1 MFDKLR
7 DDLRGALKKI
17 VRASDVNE
25 ELIDSLCKDV
35 QRALLQSDVNVRLVL
50 SITQNLKQRALSEQ
64 PPKGLSRKD
73 HIVTILYGELA
84 KMLGY
89 SGEIIKT
96 IDNSPEDDHSVATSF
111 FKPGKQ
117 NVVLMLGI
125 QGSGKTTVTAKLA
138 RWLTKHGYRVGVI
151 GADTWRPGAL
161 TQLKMNCSKINVEVY
176 GEEGSKDAVG
186 IARNGLV
193 YFKDQNLDVIIIDTA
208 GRHKEEEGLL
218 QEMNDMYKVAT
229 PDLVLLIIDGTIGQS
244 AFKQAEAF
252 HKAAPVGGIV
262 LTKLDGTA
270 KGGGALAAS
279 TATGAKVMFIG
290 TGERI
295 DDLEQ
300 FSPTRFV
307 GRLLGMGDI
316 KALLEMAKGLE
327 LQADEEQV
335 KRIAKGKM
343 TIEDF
348 YAQMDS
354 ASKMGFRNIIEN
366 LGMSGMVKEDKLE
379 EMQVR
384 MEKWRFIIQ
393 SMTKDEKKDPDLINE
408 SRRKRIARGCGLPES
423 EIKEMIKQYNNS
435 KDFMKHSKG
444 RGGLGDFFRR
454 FSGGGAG
461 LGGG

>member
-1 MFDKLR
+1 MFDNLR
-7 DDLRGALKKI
+7 DGLRSALKKI
-17 VRASDVNE
+17 VGASDINE

-50 SITQNLKQRALSEQ
+50 TITKNLKERAMKEQ

-89 SGEIIKT
+89 SGEIVT
-96 IDNSPEDDHSVATSF
+96 IDKKGVDEDPGATAI
-111 FKPGKQ
+111 FKPGRQ

-125 QGSGKTTVTAKLA
+125 QGSGKTTVTGKMS
-138 RWLTKHGYRVGVI
+138 RWLTKHGYRVGVV

-161 TQLKMNCSKINVEVY
+161 TQLKMNCAKINVEVY
-176 GEEGSKDAVG
+176 GEEDSKDAVG
-186 IARNGLV
+186 IAKHGLEH
-193 YFKDQNLDVIIIDTA
+193 FKPQNLDVVIIDTA
-208 GRHKEEEGLL
+208 GRHKEEAGLL

-229 PDLVLLIIDGTIGQS
+229 PDLVLLVIDGTIGQQ
-244 AFKQAEAF
+244 AFSQAEAF
-252 HKAAPVGGIV
+252 HKAAPVGGII

-279 TATGAKVMFIG
+279 AATGAKVMFIG

-300 FSPTRFV
+300 FSPTGFV

-327 LQADEEQV
+327 MQADENQA
-335 KRIAKGKM
+335 KRVLSGKM

-348 YAQMDS
+348 YAQMEQV
-354 ASKMGFRNIIEN
+354 SKIGFRNVIDN
-366 LGMSGMVKEDKLE
+366 MPGLSGMVKEDQLDA
-379 EMQVR
+379 MQER

-393 SMTKDEKKDPDLINE
+393 SMTKDEKKDPDLVNE
-408 SRRKRIARGCGLPES
+408 ARRKRIARGSGMAES
-423 EIKEMIKQYNNS
+423 EVKHMIQQYNNS
-435 KDFMKHSKG
+435 KAMMKQSKG
-444 RGGLGDFFRR
+444 RQMQGLMRR
-454 FSGGGAG
+454 FGIG
-461 LGGG
+461 

>member
-1 MFDKLR
+1 MFDNLR
-7 DDLRGALKKI
+7 EGLRGALKKI
-17 VRASDVNE
+17 VGASDINE

-50 SITQNLKQRALSEQ
+50 SITQNLKERALKEQ

-73 HIVTILYGELA
+73 HIVTILYSELA

-89 SGEIIKT
+89 SGEVIKT
-96 IDNSPEDDHSVATSF
+96 IDKAQEDDHQSVATSF

-117 NVVLMLGI
+117 NVILLLGI
-125 QGSGKTTVTAKLA
+125 QGSGKTTVTAKMG

-151 GADTWRPGAL
+151 GTDTWRPGAL
-161 TQLKMNCSKINVEVY
+161 TQLKMNCSKINIEVY
-176 GEEGSKDAVG
+176 GEEESKDAVG
-186 IARNGLV
+186 IATNGLEH
-193 YFKDQNLDVIIIDTA
+193 FKEQNLDVIIIDTA
-208 GRHKEEEGLL
+208 GRHKEETGLL
-218 QEMNDMYKVAT
+218 EEMREMHKVAT
-229 PDLVLLIIDGTIGQS
+229 PDLVILVIDGTIGQQ
-244 AFKQAEAF
+244 AFNQAKAF
-252 HKAAPVGGIV
+252 HETAPVGGII

-279 TATGAKVMFIG
+279 AATGAKVLFIG

-327 LQADEEQV
+327 IQADDDQV
-335 KRIAKGKM
+335 KRVMSGKM

-348 YAQMDS
+348 YTQMDS
-354 ASKMGFRNIIEN
+354 VKKMGIKNVIDS
-366 LGMSGMVKEDKLE
+366 LPGLSSMVKEDQLDAME
-379 EMQVR
+379 VR

-393 SMTKDEKKDPDLINE
+393 SMTKEEKKDPDLINE
-408 SRRKRIARGCGLPES
+408 SRRKRIARGSGQPES
-423 EIKEMIKQYNNS
+423 EIKTMIKQYNDS
-435 KDFMKHSKG
+435 KDFMKHNKG
-444 RGGLGDFFRR
+444 RGGFFRR
-454 FSGGGAG
+454 FGIG
-461 LGGG
+461 

>member
-1 MFDKLR
+1 MFDNLR
-7 DDLRGALKKI
+7 EGLRGALKKI
-17 VRASDVNE
+17 VGASDINE

-50 SITQNLKQRALSEQ
+50 SITQNLKERALKEQ

-89 SGEIIKT
+89 SGELINT
-96 IDNSPEDDHSVATSF
+96 IDKAQEHERALATSF
-111 FKPGKQ
+111 FNPGKQ
-117 NVVLMLGI
+117 NAVLMLGI

-138 RWLTKHGYRVGVI
+138 RWLTKHGYRVGVV

-161 TQLKMNCSKINVEVY
+161 TQLKMNCGKMNVEVY
-176 GEEGSKDAVG
+176 GDEENKDAVA
-186 IARNGLV
+186 ITRNGLSH
-193 YFKDQNLDVIIIDTA
+193 FKDQNLDVIIIDTA

-218 QEMNDMYKVAT
+218 QEMTDMYKAAT
-229 PDLVLLIIDGTIGQS
+229 PDLVLLVIDGTIGQG

-279 TATGAKVMFIG
+279 AATGAKVMFIG

-300 FSPTRFV
+300 FSPTGFV

-327 LQADEEQV
+327 LQADENQV
-335 KRIAKGKM
+335 KRLMSGKM

-348 YAQMDS
+348 YAQMEQVR
-354 ASKMGFRNIIEN
+354 KMGFRNVIEN
-366 LGMSGMVKEDKLE
+366 LPGLSGMVKEDQLDQ
-379 EMQVR
+379 MQVR

-393 SMTKDEKKDPDLINE
+393 SMNVDEKKDPDVINE
-408 SRRKRIARGCGLPES
+408 SRRKRIARGCGLPEG
-423 EIKEMIKQYNNS
+423 EIKAMIKQYNDS
-435 KDFMKHSKG
+435 KAMMRQSKG
-444 RGGLGDFFRR
+444 RQMQGLLRR
-454 FSGGGAG
+454 FGIG
-461 LGGG
+461 

>member
-1 MFDKLR
+1 MFDNLR
-7 DDLRGALKKI
+7 EGLRGALKKI
-17 VRASDVNE
+17 VGASDINE

-35 QRALLQSDVNVRLVL
+35 QRALLQSDVNVRMVL
-50 SITQNLKQRALSEQ
+50 SITQNLKDRALKEQ

-89 SGEIIKT
+89 SGEVIKT
-96 IDNSPEDDHSVATSF
+96 IDKAQEDERALATSF
-111 FKPGKQ
+111 FNPGKQ

-138 RWLTKHGYRVGVI
+138 RWLTKHGYRVGVV

-176 GEEGSKDAVG
+176 GEEQNKDAVA
-186 IARNGLV
+186 IAKSGLAH
-193 YFKDQNLDVIIIDTA
+193 FRDQSLDVIIIDTA

-218 QEMNDMYKVAT
+218 QEMTEMYKAAT
-229 PDLVLLIIDGTIGQS
+229 PDLVLLIIDGTIGQG

-279 TATGAKVMFIG
+279 AATGAKVMFIG

-327 LQADEEQV
+327 LQADEDQV
-335 KRIAKGKM
+335 KRITKGKM

-348 YAQMDS
+348 YSQMDS

-366 LGMSGMVKEDKLE
+366 LGMSGMVKEDKVE
-379 EMQVR
+379 EMQVK
-384 MEKWRFIIQ
+384 MERWRFIIQ
-393 SMTKDEKKDPDLINE
+393 SMTKEEKKDPDVINE
-408 SRRKRIARGCGLPES
+408 SRRKRIARGSGLAEGD
-423 EIKEMIKQYNNS
+423 IKEMIKQYNTS
-435 KDFMKHSKG
+435 KDIIKHNKG
-444 RGGLGDFFRR
+444 RGGLGDLFRR
-454 FSGGGAG
+454 FGGGN
-461 LGGG
+461 LG

>member
-1 MFDKLR
+1 MFDNLR
-7 DDLRGALKKI
+7 EGLRGALKK
-17 VRASDVNE
+17 VVGASDINE
-25 ELIDSLCKDV
+25 ELIDSICKDV
-35 QRALLQSDVNVRLVL
+35 QRSLLQSDVNVRLVI
-50 SITQNLKQRALSEQ
+50 SITQNLKQRALGEQ

-73 HIVTILYGELA
+73 HIVTILCGELA
-84 KMLGY
+84 KLLGY
-89 SGEIIKT
+89 SGDVIKT
-96 IDNSPEDDHSVATSF
+96 IDKAQESDDPSLAMPF
-111 FKPGKQ
+111 FKAGRQ

-125 QGSGKTTVTAKLA
+125 QGSGKTTVTAKMA

-161 TQLKMNCSKINVEVY
+161 TQLKMNCSKINVEVF
-176 GEEGSKDAVG
+176 GEEQNNNNNNAVQ
-186 IARNGLV
+186 IARNGLDH
-193 YFKDQNLDVIIIDTA
+193 FKDQNLDVIIIDTA

-218 QEMNDMYKVAT
+218 QEMSEMYKAAT
-229 PDLVLLIIDGTIGQS
+229 PDLVLLVIDATIGQG

-262 LTKLDGTA
+262 ITKLDGTA

-279 TATGAKVMFIG
+279 AATGAKVMFIG

-327 LQADEEQV
+327 IQADENQV
-335 KRIAKGKM
+335 KRLMSGKM

-348 YAQMDS
+348 YAQMES

-366 LGMSGMVKEDKLE
+366 LGISGMVKEDKLD
-379 EMQVR
+379 EMEMR

-393 SMTKDEKKDPDLINE
+393 SMTRQERKDPDVINE
-408 SRRKRIARGCGLPES
+408 SRRKRIARGSGLAEG
-423 EIKEMIKQYNNS
+423 EIKEMIKQYNTS
-435 KDFMKHSKG
+435 KTFMKHNKG
-444 RGGLGDFFRR
+444 RAMGGFFRK
-454 FSGGGAG
+454 
-461 LGGG
+461 LGIG

>member
-1 MFDKLR
+1 MFDNLR
-7 DDLRGALKKI
+7 DGLRSALKKI
-17 VRASDVNE
+17 VGASDINE

-50 SITQNLKQRALSEQ
+50 TITKNLKERAMQEQ

-89 SGEIIKT
+89 SGEILT
-96 IDNSPEDDHSVATSF
+96 IDKKGVVDDPGATAF
-111 FKPGKQ
+111 FKPGRQ

-125 QGSGKTTVTAKLA
+125 QGSGKTTVTGKMS
-138 RWLTKHGYRVGVI
+138 RWLTKHGYRVGVV

-161 TQLKMNCSKINVEVY
+161 TQLKMNCAKINVEVY
-176 GEEGSKDAVG
+176 GEEDSKDAVA
-186 IARNGLV
+186 IAKHGLEH
-193 YFKDQNLDVIIIDTA
+193 FKPQNLDVVIIDTA
-208 GRHKEEEGLL
+208 GRHKEEAGLL

-229 PDLVLLIIDGTIGQS
+229 PDLVLLVIDGTIGQQ
-244 AFKQAEAF
+244 AFSQAEAF
-252 HKAAPVGGIV
+252 HKAAPVGGII

-279 TATGAKVMFIG
+279 AATGAKVMFIG

-300 FSPTRFV
+300 FSPTGFV

-327 LQADEEQV
+327 MQADENQA
-335 KRIAKGKM
+335 KRVLSGKM

-348 YAQMDS
+348 YAQMEQV
-354 ASKMGFRNIIEN
+354 SKIGFRNVIDN
-366 LGMSGMVKEDKLE
+366 MPGLSGMVKEDQLDA
-379 EMQVR
+379 MQER

-393 SMTKDEKKDPDLINE
+393 SMTKDEKKDPDLVNE
-408 SRRKRIARGCGLPES
+408 ARRKRIARGSGMAES
-423 EIKEMIKQYNNS
+423 EVKHMIQQYNNS
-435 KDFMKHSKG
+435 KAMMKQSKG
-444 RGGLGDFFRR
+444 RQMQGLMRR
-454 FSGGGAG
+454 FGIG
-461 LGGG
+461 